1 MAAADLDGRICL
13 ITGATSGI
21 GEATATGLA
30 RLGAHV
36 ILVARDKLRGRVS
49 REKVREQS
57 GSRRVDLLMAN
68 LEFPSEIE
76 ALALQV
82 LDRYPALHVLVNNA
96 GVVNLKREVT
106 AGGFERTFAVNHLA
120 YFQLTNLLLDR
131 LRASAPARIV
141 NVSSHG
147 HRFGSIDLDDLQTER
162 KKYAWF
168 RVYCASKLANVLF
181 TYELARRLE
190 GSGVT
195 VNCLHP
201 GAVATSLG
209 KNNGRLGRIVLP
221 LLKPFFLSPE
231 QGAKTSIYLASSPE
245 VANRSGGYYVKCRAV
260 PSSPASRDEALAR
273 GLWDASERL
282 VADSVHD
289 PEAPAALQPTRGPER
304 ESRSPSGGAPDSR
317 RIT

>member
-1 MAAADLDGRICL
+1 MATANLDGRICL

-21 GEATATGLA
+21 GLATATGLA

-36 ILVARDKLRGRVS
+36 ILVSRDKLRGQAS

-57 GSRRVDLLMAN
+57 GSRQVDLLMAD
-68 LEFPSEIE
+68 LQFPDEIE

-106 AGGFERTFAVNHLA
+106 PAGLERTFAVNHLA
-120 YFQLTNLLLDR
+120 YFQLTDLLLAR

-147 HRFGSIDLDDLQTER
+147 HKFGSIDLDDLQTER
-162 KKYAWF
+162 KKYAWM
-168 RVYCASKLANVLF
+168 RVYGASKLANILF
-181 TYELARRLE
+181 TYELSRRLA

-195 VNCLHP
+195 ANCLHP
-201 GAVATSLG
+201 GAVGTSLG
-209 KNNGRLGRIVLP
+209 KNNGRLGRMLLP

-231 QGAKTSIYLASSPE
+231 QGAQTSIYLASSPE
-245 VANRSGGYYVKCRAV
+245 VEGTSGRYYVKCRAV
-260 PSSPASRDEALAR
+260 PSSPESHDEALAR
-273 GLWDASERL
+273 GLWEASERL
-282 VADSVHD
+282 VTASAGSS
-289 PEAPAALQPTRGPER
+289 EMA
-304 ESRSPSGGAPDSR
+304 
-317 RIT
+317 

>member
-1 MAAADLDGRICL
+1 MGL
-13 ITGATSGI
+13 
-21 GEATATGLA
+21 ATATGLA

-36 ILVARDKLRGRVS
+36 ILVSRDKLRGQAS
-49 REKVREQS
+49 REQVREQS
-57 GSRRVDLLMAN
+57 GSGRVDLLMAD
-68 LEFPSEIE
+68 LQSPDEIE

-106 AGGFERTFAVNHLA
+106 AAGLERTFAVNHLA

-131 LRASAPARIV
+131 LRSSAPARIV

-147 HRFGSIDLDDLQTER
+147 HKFGSIDLDDLQTER
-162 KKYAWF
+162 KKYAWM
-168 RVYCASKLANVLF
+168 RVYGASKLANILF
-181 TYELARRLE
+181 TYELSRRLE

-195 VNCLHP
+195 ANCLHP
-201 GAVATSLG
+201 GAVGTSLG

-231 QGAKTSIYLASSPE
+231 QGAQTSIYLASSPE
-245 VANRSGGYYVKCRAV
+245 VEGTSGRYYVKCRAV
-260 PSSPASRDEALAR
+260 PSSPESHDEALAR

-282 VADSVHD
+282 VPFSAGS
-289 PEAPAALQPTRGPER
+289 R
-304 ESRSPSGGAPDSR
+304 EMA
-317 RIT
+317 

>member
-1 MAAADLDGRICL
+1 MATADLDGRICL

-36 ILVARDKLRGRVS
+36 ILVARDKLRGQAS
-49 REKVREQS
+49 REKVRVQS
-57 GSRRVDLLMAN
+57 GNRRVDLLMAD
-68 LEFPSEIE
+68 LQSPGEIE

-96 GVVNLKREVT
+96 GVVNLRREVT
-106 AGGFERTFAVNHLA
+106 PGGLERTFAVNHLA
-120 YFQLTNLLLDR
+120 HFQLANLLLAR
-131 LRASAPARIV
+131 LHASAPARIV

-147 HRFGSIDLDDLQTER
+147 HKFGSIDLEDLQTER
-162 KKYAWF
+162 KKYAWL
-168 RVYCASKLANVLF
+168 RVYGASKLANILF

-195 VNCLHP
+195 ANCLHP

-209 KNNGRLGRIVLP
+209 KNNGRLGHIVLP

-231 QGAKTSIYLASSPE
+231 QGARTSIYLASSPE
-245 VANRSGGYYVKCRAV
+245 VATTSGRYYVKCRAV
-260 PSSPASRDEALAR
+260 PSSAASHDEALAR
-273 GLWDASERL
+273 ALWKASKRL
-282 VADSVHD
+282 VPIS
-289 PEAPAALQPTRGPER
+289 
-304 ESRSPSGGAPDSR
+304 
-317 RIT
+317 I